1 MDRTWKP
8 KTAGIM
14 NIISGC
20 YGIGIGT
27 FLATLG
33 TSFSTVYPF
42 IERYLGDI
50 DISGIPF
57 DISGIGL
64 LIGALGAAGI
74 TLGVIALIGGI
85 FALKRRLWGLSVAG
99 AIVSLPLIP
108 VGTVLGILSIIFLV
122 KGKKEFA

>member
-14 NIISGC
+14 TIISGC
-20 YGIGIGT
+20 YGIGIGA

-33 TSFSTVYPF
+33 PSFSTAYPF
-42 IERYLGDI
+42 LEPYLGDI
-50 DISGIPF
+50 GGIPF

-85 FALKRRLWGLSVAG
+85 FALKRRLWGLSLAG